1 MTNSSGATNYKIHW
15 AKQAA
20 NYLERLDKTT
30 KTRIISHVESLAS
43 DQTDQS
49 LDIKPLTGRP
59 GLFRLRV
66 GKYRVIFSI
75 EEEIRIILVSTIM
88 PRGEVYKRI

>member
-1 MTNSSGATNYKIHW
+1 MTNSNGATNYKIHW

-30 KTRIISHVESLAS
+30 KTRIISYVESLAS